1 MHYFSRVL
9 EGSNG
14 IINIKKSLSIVNCYS
29 VESDTMTLLTK
40 RKSTVLK
47 DGLLGS
53 CIWWIIM
60 SLWGFPN
67 GLSDKESTYSAGDT
81 GFIPGSG
88 KPPGE
93 GNGNPLQSSCLEN
106 SMDRGAWWA
115 TVQRVSKSQTWLDIV
130 AHSTVSLYL
139 LTMATIVQSQR
150 H

>member
-53 CIWWIIM
+53 YI
-60 SLWGFPN
+60 
-67 GLSDKESTYSAGDT
+67 
-81 GFIPGSG
+81 
-88 KPPGE
+88 
-93 GNGNPLQSSCLEN
+93 
-106 SMDRGAWWA
+106 
-115 TVQRVSKSQTWLDIV
+115 
-130 AHSTVSLYL
+130 
-139 LTMATIVQSQR
+139 
-150 H
+150 